1 MGCYF
6 IVPKNTMPLSRIA
19 SECQITQQIIC
30 TLKIKDGVP
39 WPKIYGGGV
48 EVETGEVFTAQVFLL
63 HSKSGQNK

>member
-1 MGCYF
+1 M
-6 IVPKNTMPLSRIA
+6 
-19 SECQITQQIIC
+19 
-30 TLKIKDGVP
+30 GVP